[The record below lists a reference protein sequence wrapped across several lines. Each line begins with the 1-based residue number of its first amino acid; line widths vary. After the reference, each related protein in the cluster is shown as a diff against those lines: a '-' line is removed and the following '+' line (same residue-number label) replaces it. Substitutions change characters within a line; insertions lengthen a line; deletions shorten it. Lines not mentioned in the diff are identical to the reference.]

1 VHDRA
6 EYALLLLLVC
16 VRRRRHALAGLLAC
30 RPLGARLQRACL
42 GGQDRIPDT
51 SLRRYRFISRDSLP
65 LQIPHLRS
73 NHMLQ
78 RFFSLLA

>member
-30 RPLGARLQRACL
+30 RPLGARLQRRAL
-42 GGQDRIPDT
+42 VGKTP
-51 SLRRYRFISRDSLP
+51 SLT
-65 LQIPHLRS
+65 PH
-73 NHMLQ
+73 
-78 RFFSLLA
+78 